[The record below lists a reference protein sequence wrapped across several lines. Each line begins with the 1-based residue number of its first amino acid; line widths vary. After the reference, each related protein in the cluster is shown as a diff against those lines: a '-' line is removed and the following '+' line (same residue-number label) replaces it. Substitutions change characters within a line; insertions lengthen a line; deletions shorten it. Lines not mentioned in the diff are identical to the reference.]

1 MKCFLFHNLCQD
13 EGTELCKAVATGDTS
28 YMERLIKH
36 GVGPNVSDYGDR
48 TPLHIAAREGDLQMT
63 TFLVN
68 NGASVFAKD
77 R

>member
-1 MKCFLFHNLCQD
+1 MKSFLFHILWQD
-13 EGTELCKAVATGDTS
+13 EGTELCKAVATRDTP
-28 YMERLIKH
+28 YMERLIRH

-63 TFLVN
+63 TFLLN
-68 NGASVFAKD
+68 NGANVFAKD